1 MLSPF
6 RPRFPLPIM
15 KRQDR
20 KQFQVSAAPHLTV
33 LGLAVLA
40 LAGCTDGGDDP
51 AEVATT
57 ATTATGARGPSRSG
71 GPGGPGASGAQNA
84 LKIFEGGQMLAAQ
97 GDPDG
102 ARDEYRRA
110 VQLDSNLAEAHF
122 ELGKLLVQ
130 MSYVT
135 ATAGRDKGVLAEG
148 IDELQRAAEQRPDH
162 AEYAYWAGRA
172 LSIDDRNDE
181 ARQWLER
188 AVELNPEH
196 GLALKRLGMVSAEE
210 SDNEAAKDCLRRAM
224 AYLPDD
230 GGVPFQLGNLLE
242 VDGDYEGARDAYR
255 QAIEV
260 DRTLPGPH
268 QKLAGVLAR
277 LGDEDGAAVALQ
289 DFERWNSVDKQLRQ
303 RVIAANQ
310 NPDDAPTLVA
320 VGEMY
325 FALEKWEDAE
335 GWFSRAL
342 TIDPSAAKAHL
353 YRGIVM
359 RHLGEY
365 ELALNHLLEASF
377 FAPDSFEPHLE
388 LIRVLVLMEDEVQL
402 AEKLAELDA
411 ELKPE
416 YVEERLVIA
425 DVLLE
430 MGRSADAQA
439 RYESILETSPENE
452 AARAGLA
459 RANGE

>member
-1 MLSPF
+1 
-6 RPRFPLPIM
+6 M
-15 KRQDR
+15 KRPVR
-20 KQFQVSAAPHLTV
+20 KQFQVSVAPHLTV

-40 LAGCTDGGDDP
+40 LSACTGGGDDS
-51 AEVATT
+51 AEAIPT
-57 ATTATGARGPSRSG
+57 ATTATGSRGPGRAEE
-71 GPGGPGASGAQNA
+71 PGGPGASGAQNA
-84 LKIFEGGQMLAAQ
+84 LRIFEGGQMLAAQ
-97 GDPDG
+97 GDPEG

-110 VQLDSNLAEAHF
+110 VQLDPDLAEAHF

-148 IDELQRAAEQRPDH
+148 IDELQRAAEQRPAD
-162 AEYAYWAGRA
+162 ADYAYWTGRA
-172 LSIDDRNDE
+172 LSLVDRNEE

-188 AVELNPEH
+188 AIELDEEH
-196 GLALKRLGMVSAEE
+196 GQALKRLAMVSAEE

-224 AYLPDD
+224 NYLPED

-242 VDGDYEGARDAYR
+242 TESDFEGARDAYR
-255 QAIEV
+255 KAIEI
-260 DRTLPGPH
+260 DHTMPGPYL
-268 QKLAGVLAR
+268 KLAGVLAR
-277 LGDEDGAAVALQ
+277 LGDEDGAAQAEQ
-289 DFERWNSVDKQLRQ
+289 NFERWDNVDKQLKQ

-310 NPDDAPTLVA
+310 KPDDAPTLVA

-325 FALEKWEDAE
+325 FALKKWEDAE
-335 GWFSRAL
+335 AWFSRAL
-342 TIDPSAAKAHL
+342 TIDPSSAKAHL

-365 ELALNHLLEASF
+365 ELAMNHLLEASF

-388 LIRVLVLMEDEVQL
+388 LIRVYVLMEDEAQL
-402 AEKLAELDA
+402 TEKLAEVDA

-416 YVEERLVIA
+416 FVEERLVIA

-452 AARAGLA
+452 AAKAGLA